1 MYLNVS
7 GDIVLYAFIRRLSE
21 AIVGICCTGGVLPR
35 AGIDGWHHLRVSGLG
50 LYQIGG
56 RWRCRPRRP
65 LLVDLTRI
73 WQNLVMAIIW
83 LLYLLLKMMMSCSVR
98 RGCLGARLHVMR
110 VWSRRARPRW
120 RHQRTNRLKM
130 VLHPICPQYLRPS
143 GYLHSSQ
150 SASEKPQL

>member
-7 GDIVLYAFIRRLSE
+7 GDIVLYAFIGRLSE
-21 AIVGICCTGGVLPR
+21 AIAGVCWTGGVLPR

-56 RWRCRPRRP
+56 RWRWRPRRP

-73 WQNLVMAIIW
+73 WQNLVMAAIIW

-120 RHQRTNRLKM
+120 RHQRWRFLLGAVTIWGVWRTHHR
-130 VLHPICPQYLRPS
+130 VGRTTWGSI
-143 GYLHSSQ
+143 
-150 SASEKPQL
+150 